1 MIRNVIF
8 DMGNVLLDWDP
19 KTRLSQMGF
28 SEIHQKVLYEEIF
41 RTIEWSMLD
50 AGKIEVDEAV
60 RKMCERLAFHVK
72 CGFYPFT
79 EEEIPQLVKEVKYV
93 MDHPKDLV
101 RPEKE
106 TQFLPQALKDAGYH
120 CYLLTNASVLF
131 RDYQSEIPAFL
142 AMEGIFVSA
151 EHRMLKPDREIYEAM
166 LSEFALKA
174 EESVFIDDMPIN
186 VAGAIFCGMEGVVY
200 KADVGR
206 LLTDL
211 GRLGV
216 TINLRRTK

>member
-72 CGFYPFT
+72 CGFYPVT

-106 TQFLPQALKDAGYH
+106 TQFLPQALKDAGIEDH
-120 CYLLTNASVLF
+120 T
-131 RDYQSEIPAFL
+131 E
-142 AMEGIFVSA
+142 
-151 EHRMLKPDREIYEAM
+151 YE
-166 LSEFALKA
+166 S
-174 EESVFIDDMPIN
+174 
-186 VAGAIFCGMEGVVY
+186 
-200 KADVGR
+200 
-206 LLTDL
+206 
-211 GRLGV
+211 
-216 TINLRRTK
+216 